1 MKKGTNDAIHDAS
14 TTPMDAG
21 LRRMIRAHL
30 WYGMAGLVLG
40 LAAAMASIT
49 WGADYLQASPLFT
62 IIALAIVCTI
72 AVSMLGGLL
81 TYWSDPE
88 AELE

>member
-1 MKKGTNDAIHDAS
+1 MNDTS
-14 TTPMDAG
+14 NTPMDAG
-21 LRRMIRAHL
+21 LQRMIRAHL
-30 WYGMAGLVLG
+30 WYGSAGLVLG

-62 IIALAIVCTI
+62 TIALALVGTI
-72 AVSMLGGLL
+72 GVSMLGGLL

-88 AELE
+88 PSGSE